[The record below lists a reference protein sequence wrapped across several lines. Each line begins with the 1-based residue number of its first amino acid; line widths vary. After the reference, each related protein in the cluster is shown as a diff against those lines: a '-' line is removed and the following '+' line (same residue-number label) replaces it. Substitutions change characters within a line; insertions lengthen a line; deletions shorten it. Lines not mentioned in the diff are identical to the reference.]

1 MLKNNLLIR
10 KIFYFQSN
18 KKASKKLTEWSVKLL
33 YNLICYS
40 LLYILIY
47 FLAMD
52 DAKYENLVTRYL
64 ENDPIIPDSQFP
76 IAARFAPNTEKGL
89 K

>member
-1 MLKNNLLIR
+1 
-10 KIFYFQSN
+10 
-18 KKASKKLTEWSVKLL
+18 
-33 YNLICYS
+33 
-40 LLYILIY
+40 
-47 FLAMD
+47 MD